1 MARRRRFHYG
11 YRASPACDGTWAY
24 VWIQRDLG
32 PTELIRLEEDL
43 RLLSAS
49 IGNAKAAQ
57 IDLDVPLSRRMAL
70 ALHEISQKL
79 ELPMNL
85 SVPPLA
91 PEGQAS
97 FSREFIA
104 SEGPVV
110 TNGPFTLVEIR
121 HA

>member
-1 MARRRRFHYG
+1 MARGRRFRYG
-11 YRASPACDGTWAY
+11 YRASPAAGGTWAY
-24 VWIQRDLG
+24 VLIQRDLG
-32 PTELIRLEEDL
+32 PKELVRLEEDL

-57 IDLDVPLSRRMAL
+57 IDLDVPLSRRMAR

-91 PEGQAS
+91 PECQAS

-104 SEGPVV
+104 YDGPVV
-110 TNGPFTLVEIR
+110 TNGPFALVEIR
-121 HA
+121 RV